1 MDILTLKN
9 TYDINIYEIYK
20 NLKKSE
26 KIEYNNDDLWKIF
39 EYFSCIK
46 LMEEYNRP
54 FYQYDDIS
62 PDFKEQNNLSK
73 RDTGIDACD
82 LLDTIVQCKL
92 RKKTLNYTDCST
104 FFASQIIYDDVLNK
118 PIIKW
123 NNLIITRNTECILSE
138 NLVFKKK
145 LFIDKTFSKQEIIL
159 YCDKLINEPPKY
171 FEIENKNFELRDYQK
186 ESIDII
192 KNNNNVILCLPTG
205 AGKNIIIIQ
214 SLEDNKRYLILV
226 PRIILMEQ
234 LYDDIITH
242 KPHLKNKIGLL
253 GGSNIFDTQKDI
265 LICVYNSVKHIVDY
279 ASSFDKIFIDEAHH
293 IVIPE
298 LYIINNEELEIETN
312 IIENNNSEYDEYS
325 IEKEIIEIDDIEDEI
340 KKSTNYIK
348 IIKEFKQFNNNIYLS
363 ATIDPIDGFIFY
375 KKDIRD
381 MIETG
386 YICDYTINVPIFTD
400 DPTNKN
406 ICEYLIQ
413 NYRHIIIYCNT
424 AKEGK
429 NINKILNELQKGSSE
444 YIDCNTKKNIRMKNI
459 EKFKKGNL
467 QFLVNVRIL
476 VEGFNAP
483 ITKGVC
489 FLHIPSSQTSMIQ
502 IIGRCLRLHPETNKR
517 YANIIL
523 PYSTESDENHI
534 ENIIKTIARNDR
546 KIRKQYQNKKINS
559 YININNIYIDDYD
572 GIDKFQEQ
580 LNLKFEMIYNS
591 MGKLLNGKEIWLNNL
606 KDVKVYM
613 KTYNKKPSIYDK
625 NKEIRSL
632 GKWIIKQNGNMK
644 ERLNIM
650 KNDDIYNEWNI
661 FINDIEFKKYF
672 LDNKTKWRNILN
684 EVKKYIDKYKKLPM
698 KSNNNEEIKKLG
710 QWISDQIK
718 NEKGNRKYIM
728 KENDIYNEWIKF
740 TNHKKYRKYFLCNK
754 EKNKIEWKN
763 KLNKLKIYIDIYNKL
778 PLVTNKNN
786 DIRRLNMWLQTQ
798 VTNTKNERKNIMKED
813 DIYNEWI
820 NFINDK
826 KYSRFFNKKISWK
839 DKLERVKLFIE
850 KNNKIPSTHYK
861 DENIKNLGKWL
872 LKQFKNA
879 TKQRLQ
885 LMKDDD
891 IYNEWIKFI
900 NSKEYSKYF
909 NK

>member
-1 MDILTLKN
+1 
-9 TYDINIYEIYK
+9 
-20 NLKKSE
+20 
-26 KIEYNNDDLWKIF
+26 
-39 EYFSCIK
+39 
-46 LMEEYNRP
+46 
-54 FYQYDDIS
+54 
-62 PDFKEQNNLSK
+62 
-73 RDTGIDACD
+73 
-82 LLDTIVQCKL
+82 
-92 RKKTLNYTDCST
+92 
-104 FFASQIIYDDVLNK
+104 
-118 PIIKW
+118 
-123 NNLIITRNTECILSE
+123 
-138 NLVFKKK
+138 
-145 LFIDKTFSKQEIIL
+145 
-159 YCDKLINEPPKY
+159 
-171 FEIENKNFELRDYQK
+171 
-186 ESIDII
+186 
-192 KNNNNVILCLPTG
+192 
-205 AGKNIIIIQ
+205 
-214 SLEDNKRYLILV
+214 
-226 PRIILMEQ
+226 
-234 LYDDIITH
+234 
-242 KPHLKNKIGLL
+242 
-253 GGSNIFDTQKDI
+253 
-265 LICVYNSVKHIVDY
+265 
-279 ASSFDKIFIDEAHH
+279 
-293 IVIPE
+293 
-298 LYIINNEELEIETN
+298 
-312 IIENNNSEYDEYS
+312 
-325 IEKEIIEIDDIEDEI
+325 
-340 KKSTNYIK
+340 
-348 IIKEFKQFNNNIYLS
+348 
-363 ATIDPIDGFIFY
+363 
-375 KKDIRD
+375 